1 MDVFLRLLEQAN
13 ERDRQANQFRQNLG
27 VNSALALGRIK
38 ALGD

>member
-1 MDVFLRLLEQAN
+1 MDVFERMLEAQN
-13 ERDRQANQFRQNLG
+13 ERDREANKFQQNLG